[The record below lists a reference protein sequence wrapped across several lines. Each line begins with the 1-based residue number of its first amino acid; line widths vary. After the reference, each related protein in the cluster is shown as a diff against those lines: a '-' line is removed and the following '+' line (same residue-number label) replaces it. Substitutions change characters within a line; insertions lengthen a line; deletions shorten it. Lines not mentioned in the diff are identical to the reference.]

1 MYEEETTYI
10 NIQSWMVQKL
20 KLKSNELI
28 IYALIHGFCQDGKSF
43 FYGSIKYIMTQTNL
57 SKECVLTILQSLVNK
72 KLIVKKEVKNITV
85 FEKMKTAQGNQH
97 FCLYYTRESRKK
109 MQRTFDPSDPETPLF
124 AVTGQENVP
133 APVKNVDPQS
143 PESTVMGQE
152 NVPVPVKNVDPQSPE
167 NAVTGQE
174 NTPAPVKNVDPI
186 SYGYNKAAASYNITV
201 TILNKLF
208 GENAFDKS
216 FYTKAAEFLIHK
228 NIQPENYCQYICD
241 VVIAKNPHRPK
252 GLFHALFFEDD
263 IVQDFLECEKQKK
276 AEEEKVAQE
285 TVICPVCN
293 NIFIPDYRNTCPQC
307 KFDVAVLAD
316 TVQIE
321 LHKNYL
327 QLSDADK
334 AAYDQEKDAIL
345 IQNLHGYRNKNKDN
359 EHEAKTDRLLKE
371 LAVRYKLIKTDK
383 EVLQCQM

>member
-97 FCLYYTRESRKK
+97 FCLYYTKESRKK

-124 AVTGQENVP
+124 AVT
-133 APVKNVDPQS
+133 
-143 PESTVMGQE
+143 GQE

-252 GLFHALFFEDD
+252 GLFHALFFEND

-276 AEEEKVAQE
+276 AEEEKIAHQ
-285 TVICPVCN
+285 TIICPVCN
-293 NIFIPDYRNTCPQC
+293 KAFIPDYRNACPDC
-307 KFDVAVLAD
+307 NFDVAVFKNELH
-316 TVQIE
+316 IE

-327 QLSDADK
+327 RLSDEDK
-334 AAYDQEKDAIL
+334 ASYDKEKDAIL
-345 IQNLHGYRNKNKDN
+345 TQGLHSYKHKNTVP
-359 EHEAKTDRLLKE
+359 EAQTDRLLAE

>member
-1 MYEEETTYI
+1 
-10 NIQSWMVQKL
+10 
-20 KLKSNELI
+20 
-28 IYALIHGFCQDGKSF
+28 
-43 FYGSIKYIMTQTNL
+43 
-57 SKECVLTILQSLVNK
+57 
-72 KLIVKKEVKNITV
+72 
-85 FEKMKTAQGNQH
+85 MKTAQGNQH

-143 PESTVMGQE
+143 PESAVTGQE
-152 NVPVPVKNVDPQSPE
+152 NTPAPVKNVDPQSPESAVTGQENTPVPVKNVDRQSPENGVTGQENTPVPVKNIDQQSPE

-174 NTPAPVKNVDPI
+174 NTPARVKNVDPI

-216 FYTKAAEFLIHK
+216 FYTKAADFLIHK
-228 NIQPENYCQYICD
+228 NIQPENYCQYVCD
-241 VVIAKNPHRPK
+241 IVIAKNPHRPK
-252 GLFHALFFEDD
+252 GLFHALFFEND

-307 KFDVAVLAD
+307 KFDVAVLAN

-334 AAYDQEKDAIL
+334 ASYDAEKDAIL
-345 IQNLHGYRNKNKDN
+345 IQNLHGYRNKNKDS